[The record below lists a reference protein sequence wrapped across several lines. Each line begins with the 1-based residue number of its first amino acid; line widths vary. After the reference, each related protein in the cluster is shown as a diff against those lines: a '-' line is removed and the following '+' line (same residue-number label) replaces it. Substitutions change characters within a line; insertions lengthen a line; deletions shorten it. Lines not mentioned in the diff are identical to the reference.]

1 MSAQSSSGFLRN
13 AELAAGVRRRGKVE
27 VKIKEGIE
35 GVVETRPWTFATSYV
50 MRPVAQTSKC
60 LAIV

>member
-1 MSAQSSSGFLRN
+1 MQMSAQSSSGFLRN

-35 GVVETRPWTFATSYV
+35 GVVATRSWTFCHELRYEAGCSD
-50 MRPVAQTSKC
+50 K
-60 LAIV
+60 